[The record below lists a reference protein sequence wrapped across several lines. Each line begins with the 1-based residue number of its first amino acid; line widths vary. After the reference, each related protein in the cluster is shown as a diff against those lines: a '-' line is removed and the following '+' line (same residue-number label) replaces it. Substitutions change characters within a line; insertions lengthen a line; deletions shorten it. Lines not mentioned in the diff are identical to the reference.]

1 MNKNFIIQV
10 CSDTLAEIEQ
20 DLARLN
26 DSKKNKQ
33 DIRIRQMQIK
43 PLRVKTQIDK
53 LGEDFRNNN
62 VLKLERRPD
71 L

>member
-1 MNKNFIIQV
+1 MNGNFIIHV

-33 DIRIRQMQIK
+33 YIRILQMQIK
-43 PLRVKTQIDK
+43 LLRVKAQIDK
-53 LGEDFRNNN
+53 LGEDVRNNN
-62 VLKLERRPD
+62 VVKFERRPD